1 MIGPDLPAEVEA
13 FEQLVLR
20 CTAEQECCS
29 RVGLPLV
36 CSASPL
42 HLVFVCACCRLSIV
56 LVWQVCGKA
65 DTVHSAQGVTVGR
78 GRALERCLLMWS
90 LAAEHKCPGLFYVG
104 ASRAADVAAMALENP
119 LSVKD
124 AQTIGPLLVALA
136 VFAGLHMIL
145 CTCFLT
151 QFNAQAMVMLRGLPA
166 RRWPLLHSK
175 LRSSN

>member
-1 MIGPDLPAEVEA
+1 MRRKVEVLLSCWVAIG
-13 FEQLVLR
+13 VL
-20 CTAEQECCS
+20 CFPTS
-29 RVGLPLV
+29 PGVRVRLL
-36 CSASPL
+36 SSE
-42 HLVFVCACCRLSIV
+42 HCACV
-56 LVWQVCGKA
+56 AG
-65 DTVHSAQGVTVGR
+65 
-78 GRALERCLLMWS
+78 LMWS